1 MIPKKFKTAI
11 QELLSTDSG
20 QERNMYPSIKKIFE
34 SVGWKSRDV
43 KTDVSIAKRGVIPDV
58 AVVVKE
64 NGLEQQWIVAE
75 AKSLKGLFSDEERTR
90 EILKEK
96 KKYLTIETE
105 WFVLIDP
112 QFWRIVPV
120 VGFDVDISSSKVF
133 DLSENEDVEALYS
146 FLKKALSPAAFK
158 EKRYLQAFLNGDI
171 SRVATKSIDEHRE
184 EFFSTLTKSF
194 SLFFE
199 EAKRL
204 FADHGKSFWKEME
217 EELSYLKNSF
227 KKREIISL
235 EPQFSPNIQF
245 LAGMKVDWEEVEQKF
260 ENLKKLYLKSP
271 VLFKLLYEYLWLQN
285 RKLDDKFSSSVVF
298 NSSLLLLS
306 KVITIRFLEDYSFFG
321 KKFFSNGGIEAF
333 KHVKERFELEYT
345 ELIRQTA
352 RTAKDMFPT
361 IMEETVYDWIV
372 DIADERFSQVV
383 EYVLYWLS
391 FFDFSTAKEDILAGI
406 YTNMVSVSTRKK
418 LGQVFTPP
426 WLADYIIK
434 KILKEK
440 GSDISVLDPAC
451 GSGTFLVSFF
461 NQTVGKGIKRQ
472 IVTFEKAL
480 EVISKLH
487 GNDIDPLASAITKLQ
502 LTWHILP
509 FSKELKEKGFPTFKV
524 SNGNALTV
532 NNTMFEAGGLWIIY
546 DNRQYDAV
554 IGNPPYVRPEI
565 TKRELTREEQNYYG
579 RLAKANIRSLFVYKA
594 LDKWLKENG
603 LLGFVL
609 PLSILD
615 SDHELPL
622 RELFKTRWTIREI
635 IDLELA
641 AKCVFPDVAVNPI
654 VLIVENR
661 PPTKNDKITLR
672 FLEKLPEKN
681 TCSTT
686 LIEQL
691 QTVELPYFEIF
702 SEDEN
707 SRILSKLT
715 PERLEVIKH
724 IRSYPT
730 FYDITRSWWR
740 KRGERREFVEA
751 SLEPP
756 TLIGENEKW
765 EENKMIARGLVFR
778 REKPSGS
785 WNIYKGENILPCQ
798 LIDEPA
804 ETGIDVTGVSD
815 PSFWRF
821 SEILPEKAFAF
832 MRISLSPTACQ
843 FNPRKKAFL
852 DTATIFFPVEGLKDF
867 PFDFLVLSSLYRFY
881 YVFYLREGVVSQLW
895 SNLYPRTLKKF
906 PWTDNLLGYEDELK
920 DLRVKYLEA
929 CKFTNLDVLRL
940 IEEEVELD
948 TVENIAMRNPEIE
961 FRFSSWSS
969 EQEKGEDWYTIS
981 FTPFEWMQVNDREL
995 YEVLNDAV
1003 KLYKVKSA
1011 NPSDILK
1018 LKIPANGEALQKWK
1032 NLLNG
1037 KKFKEMEKQKK
1048 EALKRL
1054 DGIVYEAFDLSE
1066 EHITVIEEAEKDS
1079 IMAYLKPPEP
1089 FTQRKLRGLW
1099 EGLDSADRYVY

>member
-1 MIPKKFKTAI
+1 MIPRKFKIAI
-11 QELLSTDSG
+11 QELISTKEG
-20 QERNMYPSIKKIFE
+20 QERNMYPAIKKVFE
-34 SVGWKSRDV
+34 SVGWKSKEI
-43 KTDVSIAKRGVIPDV
+43 KTDISVAKRGVIPDI
-58 AVVVKE
+58 AVIVKE
-64 NGLEQQWIVAE
+64 NGFEHQWIVGE
-75 AKSLKGLFSDEERTR
+75 AKASKGLFFDERKTED
-90 EILKEK
+90 ILKEK
-96 KKYLTIETE
+96 KKYLTVETE

-112 QFWRIVPV
+112 KFWRIIPV
-120 VGFDVDISSSKVF
+120 IGFDINIASSKVF
-133 DLSENEDVEALYS
+133 DLSKDKDIETLYS
-146 FLKKALSPAAFK
+146 FLKENLSPKAFK
-158 EKRYLQAFLNGDI
+158 EKKHLQAFLNGDI
-171 SRVATKSIDEHRE
+171 SRVASKSIDEHRE

-199 EAKRL
+199 EANRL
-204 FADHGKSFWKEME
+204 FANYGKSFWKKME
-217 EELSYLKNSF
+217 GNLSYLEKSF
-227 KKREIISL
+227 KKKEIISF
-235 EPQFSPNIQF
+235 EPQFSPNVQF
-245 LAGMKVDWEEVEQKF
+245 LTGMKVDWEKVEQEF

-285 RKLDDKFSSSVVF
+285 RKLDNKFSSSIVF

-321 KKFFSNGGIEAF
+321 KRFFSNGGIEAF

-345 ELIRQTA
+345 ELIRQTT
-352 RTAKDMFPT
+352 RTARDMFPT
-361 IMEETVYDWIV
+361 IMEETVYDWII
-372 DIADERFSQVV
+372 DIADERFSQIV

-426 WLADYIIK
+426 WLADYIVER
-434 KILKEK
+434 ILKEK
-440 GSDISVLDPAC
+440 GNDISVLDPAC

-502 LTWHILP
+502 LTWHILS
-509 FSKELKEKGFPTFKV
+509 FSKELKKRGIPTFKV

-532 NNTMFEAGGLWIIY
+532 NSTMFGTGGLWVIY

-565 TKRELTREEQNYYG
+565 TKRELTKEEKSYYG
-579 RLAKANIRSLFVYKA
+579 KLAKANIRSLFVYKA

-609 PLSILD
+609 PLSIFD

-622 RELFKTRWTIREI
+622 REYFKERWTIREI

-654 VLIVENR
+654 ILIVENK
-661 PPTKNDKITLR
+661 PPTEKDKVILR
-672 FLEKLPEKN
+672 FLEKFPEKN
-681 TCSTT
+681 TCS
-686 LIEQL
+686 LALMEQL
-691 QTVELPYFEIF
+691 KTVELPYFEIF
-702 SEDEN
+702 SNDEN
-707 SRILSKLT
+707 MRILTKLT
-715 PERLEVIKH
+715 SERLEVIKH

-740 KRGERREFVEA
+740 KRGEKRAFVEA
-751 SLEPP
+751 SLELPVV
-756 TLIGENEKW
+756 TDEKW
-765 EENKMIARGLVFR
+765 EESKMLGMGIAFR
-778 REKPSGS
+778 NQKPSGD
-785 WNIYKGENILPCQ
+785 WNVYKGENILPCQ
-798 LIDEPA
+798 LINEPA
-804 ETGIDVTGVSD
+804 ETGVDVTGVSD
-815 PSFWRF
+815 PSFWKF
-821 SEILPEKAFAF
+821 PEVLPEKAFAF
-832 MRISLSPTACQ
+832 MQITLSPIACS
-843 FNPRKKAFL
+843 FNPHKEVFL
-852 DTATIFFPVEGLKDF
+852 NTATIFFPIEELENF

-881 YVFYLREGVVSQLW
+881 YTFYLREGVVSQLW
-895 SNLYPRTLKKF
+895 SHLYPRTLKKF
-906 PWTDNLLGYEDELK
+906 PWSDKLKLHEVELQE
-920 DLRVKYLEA
+920 LRRKYLEA
-929 CKFTNLDVLRL
+929 CKFTNLDVLKL
-940 IEEEVELD
+940 IEEDVELD

-969 EQEKGEDWYTIS
+969 KQEKGKEWHTIS
-981 FTPFEWMQVNDREL
+981 FNLFEWMQVNDEQL
-995 YEVLNDAV
+995 YKILKDAI
-1003 KLYKVKSA
+1003 KLYKIKSA

-1018 LKIPANGEALQKWK
+1018 LKIPTNEKALRKWED
-1032 NLLNG
+1032 LLNG
-1037 KKFKEMEKQKK
+1037 EKFKEMEKQKE
-1048 EALKRL
+1048 EALERL
-1054 DGIVYEAFDLSE
+1054 DEIVYEAFDLSE
-1066 EHITVIEEAEKDS
+1066 EHITTIEESEKNS
-1079 IMAYLKPPEP
+1079 IMTYLKPPEP